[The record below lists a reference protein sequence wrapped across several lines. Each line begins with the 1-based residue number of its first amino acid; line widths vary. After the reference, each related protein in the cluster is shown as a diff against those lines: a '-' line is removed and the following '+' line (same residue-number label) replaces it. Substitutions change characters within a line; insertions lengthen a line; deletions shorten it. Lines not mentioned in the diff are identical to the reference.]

1 MRYGLRRQL
10 VLNLGMVMVLS
21 SLLLSFFAMHMAQL
35 RFSRDRARY
44 LRTVSEQ
51 LDQIVL
57 LTVSLESQTGT
68 EKPFWIPSTRL
79 DGSLWPTD
87 AAFVFAR
94 GKIRP
99 LMGLPPTDLRLRV
112 QMLQRRETADQSIPL
127 PSAIKPVKSG
137 KPRQPVLP
145 PATSPSTRK
154 IAPPPG
160 RMTLP
165 IQPPQTP
172 TPQLPKPG
180 LVQGF
185 GLPTRNNVSWIR
197 RKLNNRV
204 VWERYRHLYQG
215 ETRLGTLWLRW
226 DISALRNEFY
236 SYQGLL
242 FLYLM
247 LFCLLILV
255 VVMLFLE
262 GRMVRPINRLGNAI
276 RELSEG
282 DMVTSLHQEVDRRDQ
297 IGDLARTFL
306 TMRDI
311 LQSQAHER
319 ENHIQ
324 ELESANLALERAQ
337 QELVQ
342 REKLA
347 TLGSLSAGVAHEV
360 GNPLSAI
367 MGYSDLLKGSPDIS
381 EMDRD
386 LAARIHKETQRID
399 RIIRDLLDYAR
410 PVSQDKPGDPV
421 SSIREALELLRLQK
435 RFRQMQVD
443 TAWHNPLPLVRLPE
457 SYLIQVLINLLLN
470 AADACDGEGH
480 IDIRVFPVD
489 QFVVFEVA
497 DDGPGVPEDLRKQ
510 LFEPFFTT
518 KDPGKGV
525 GLGLALCR
533 RLVTEAGG
541 RIDVGEAPEG
551 GACFTIAL
559 PFADGTVLDDVE
571 EETVEPRMEHQ
582 SVTITGDE
590 WQVVGTLNPADLEA
604 LNISPRGK
612 SKSSP
617 PERAKSSPPE
627 KGH

>member
-10 VLNLGMVMVLS
+10 VLNLGLVMLLS

-57 LTVSLESQTGT
+57 LTVSLESQTGQ
-68 EKPFWIPSTRL
+68 EKPFWIPSARL

-87 AAFVFAR
+87 AAFVMVR
-94 GKIRP
+94 GKVRP
-99 LMGLPPTDLRLRV
+99 LMGLPPSDLRLRV
-112 QMLQRRETADQSIPL
+112 QMLQRRRVGARYPSSVNPQE
-127 PSAIKPVKSG
+127 PSAAVQQKMQVW
-137 KPRQPVLP
+137 P
-145 PATSPSTRK
+145 PATGPSSRK
-154 IAPPPG
+154 IVPPPPG
-160 RMTLP
+160 P
-165 IQPPQTP
+165 N
-172 TPQLPKPG
+172 QLPVHPPPPPPSG
-180 LVQGF
+180 VDGSPPPLHGF
-185 GLPTRNNVSWIR
+185 GLPTRSNVRWIR

-204 VWERYRHLYQG
+204 VWERYRHLRDG
-215 ETRLGTLWLRW
+215 NRHLGTLWLRW
-226 DISALRNEFY
+226 DISALRNDFY

-247 LFCLLILV
+247 LFCVLILV

-262 GRMVRPINRLGNAI
+262 SRMVRPINRLGDAI
-276 RELSEG
+276 RELSVG
-282 DMVTSLHQEVDRRDQ
+282 DMVTSLAQEITRHDQ

-311 LQSQAHER
+311 LQSQARER
-319 ENHIQ
+319 ENHIL
-324 ELESANLALERAQ
+324 ELKNANLALERAQ
-337 QELVQ
+337 RELVQ

-367 MGYSDLLKGSPDIS
+367 MGYSDLLQSSPDIAV
-381 EMDRD
+381 MDRD
-386 LAARIHKETQRID
+386 LAQRIHKETKRID

-421 SSIREALELLRLQK
+421 SSIKEALELLRLQK
-435 RFRQMQVD
+435 RFRQMKVD
-443 TAWHNPLPLVRLPE
+443 TVWHNPLPLVRLPE

-470 AADACDGEGH
+470 AADACDGEGQ
-480 IDIRVFPVD
+480 IFIRVFPVD
-489 QFVVFEVA
+489 QLVVFEVA
-497 DDGPGVPEDLRKQ
+497 DDGPGVPKDLRDQ

-541 RIDVGEAPEG
+541 QIDVAEAAEG
-551 GACFTIAL
+551 GALFTIAL
-559 PFADGTVLDDVE
+559 PFAETAVSEDVIE
-571 EETVEPRMEHQ
+571 EVVELQVVRS

-590 WQVVGTLNPADLEA
+590 WQVVGSLNPEDQESL
-604 LNISPRGK
+604 
-612 SKSSP
+612 SSDDD
-617 PERAKSSPPE
+617 KDNSGS
-627 KGH
+627 